1 MVTAPSLIGRAGG
14 ESVCSIG
21 FFDGVHCGHQCLIR
35 QVRDEA
41 LRRGARSLLI
51 TFDRHPRSVFAPDS
65 APALLTTAEEKM
77 ALLKATGIDEI
88 YVLPFDREMAALSAK
103 EFMQQ
108 VLKEKLN
115 VGVLVIGYDHH
126 FGRPRQGSPETFED
140 YQAYGREVGIK
151 VVQAHELEG
160 GHVSSSAIRHAL
172 EKGDIETATRL
183 LGRPYSWTGR
193 VVHGHEVGRQ
203 LGFPTANL
211 EALEPAK
218 MLPANGAYAVTVK
231 SEIFEAKGM
240 LNIGTRPTID
250 NGSDVSVEAHLFD
263 VNEDLY
269 DQTLTLSFITR
280 LREERRFSSE
290 AELTEQLQ
298 CDQKAALKVLNPK
311 RRRWWGYILLFI
323 LSQLTAICLS
333 YVMQAF
339 GKSTFS
345 TGDVLVGT
353 LLTANLLG
361 ILFFFLYRPQRITWV
376 STLAGIYGNNRK
388 RSELVFLLAIPLII
402 LVNLLQ
408 EILFPDMPDLIGGD
422 TMNDLMF
429 NPLGLLTITLLG
441 PLSEELLFRGGVQTG
456 LEELKKGNARIPILV
471 SAIVFSFIH
480 LNPAQMP
487 VAFLLGLVL
496 GYAYWW
502 TGSLIAP
509 ICIHVFNNSTACLL
523 FFLSP
528 DDDSFVHFVGGTGAA
543 AILAIICLFCLY
555 FIFRAMQKEG
565 FKRP

>member
-1 MVTAPSLIGRAGG
+1 MVIAPSLTGRTGA
-14 ESVCSIG
+14 EYVCSIG

-35 QVRDEA
+35 QVQDEA

-77 ALLKATGIDEI
+77 ALLEATGVDEI
-88 YVLPFDREMAALSAK
+88 YILPFDREMAALSAK

-126 FGRPRQGSPETFED
+126 FGRPRQGSPEGFED
-140 YQAYGREVGIK
+140 YQSYGREVGIE
-151 VVQAHELEG
+151 VVQARELEG
-160 GHVSSSAIRHAL
+160 EHVSSSAIRRAL
-172 EKGDIETATRL
+172 EAGDIKLANQL
-183 LGRPYSWTGR
+183 LGHPYTWTGR

-211 EALEPAK
+211 EALEPSK
-218 MLPANGAYAVTVK
+218 ILPKNGAYAVAVK
-231 SEIFEAKGM
+231 TEKGEAKGM

-250 NGSDVSVEAHLFD
+250 NGSDVSVEVHLFD
-263 VNEDLY
+263 VHEDLY

-290 AELTEQLQ
+290 AELTQQLQ
-298 CDQKAALKVLNPK
+298 CDQKAALKALTPK
-311 RRRWWGYILLFI
+311 RRHWWGYILLFFV
-323 LSQLTAICLS
+323 SQLSAICLS
-333 YVMQAF
+333 YAMQAL
-339 GKSTFS
+339 GETTFS
-345 TGDVLVGT
+345 TRDILVGT

-361 ILFFFLYRPQRITWV
+361 ILFFFLYRPPHITWV
-376 STLAGIYGNNRK
+376 STLAGVSGKNRK
-388 RSELVFLLAIPLII
+388 RSGLVFLLAIPLIF

-408 EILFPDMPDLIGGD
+408 EILVPDMPDWVDGD
-422 TMNDLMF
+422 SMNDLMF
-429 NPLGLLTITLLG
+429 HPLGLLTITLFG
-441 PLSEELLFRGGVQTG
+441 PLSEELLFRGGVQTN
-456 LEELKKGNARIPILV
+456 LEVLKKGNARIPILI
-471 SAIVFSFIH
+471 SALVFSIIH

-496 GYAYWW
+496 GFAYWW
-502 TGSLIAP
+502 TDSLIAP
-509 ICIHVFNNSTACLL
+509 FCIHVFNNSMACVLY
-523 FFLSP
+523 FLSP
-528 DDDSFVHFVGGTGAA
+528 DDDSFMHLLGGLQVAG
-543 AILAIICLFCLY
+543 IISLVCLFFLY
-555 FIFRAMQKEG
+555 FTFRAMQKEG